1 MKAKELAEQ
10 LLKNPDFDIVF
21 SVVDNPVGFGCNIRK
36 FKDISIANIAH
47 NNKTITLWGVEA

>member
-10 LLKNPDFDIVF
+10 LLKNPDFYIVF

-36 FKDISIANIAH
+36 FKDISISNIAH
-47 NNKTITLWGVEA
+47 KTITLWGIEA